1 MSYVQGVPREEVQL
15 LPPSVEE
22 YVDEQAP
29 VRFIEVFVNGLD
41 MVALKF
47 THAVPSAT
55 GRPSYDPKD
64 LLKLYLY
71 GYLHRIRSSRRL
83 EAEAGRNL
91 ELLWL
96 LRLLKPD
103 FKTIADFRRD
113 NRSVFKGVLRQFN
126 LLCRQLG
133 LFGAELV
140 AIDGSKFKALNNS
153 QRHGG
158 VEQLRKLIAHVDA
171 RIEEYLRALDSQDEQ
186 VEGAAP
192 RREPAGVKLT
202 DKLAELSKHREQYAC
217 LLAQLEQEGGARDK
231 IAFTDVEARKVK
243 DVQRSGYMMGYNVQA
258 AVDTRHDLIVA
269 EDVVAQANDRSQLA
283 PMALA
288 AQEAL
293 QARTLEVVADKGYHQ
308 AAHLQ
313 QCEQAGVVTYV
324 PAQGT
329 NSGQSTKDG
338 REVFAKEQFGYEAGA
353 DVYHCPGAQ
362 VLRLRGRSSHE
373 GRTTLLYSNES
384 ACRKC
389 ALRGQCTAGRY
400 RTINRSP
407 HEEAVERAARRLA
420 ERPHMMHLRR
430 RSVEHVFGT
439 LRMWGHDSFLTRG
452 LHSVRA
458 EFSLSAL
465 AYNLRRVLNL
475 LPLQQLIHAAR
486 KSA

>member
-1 MSYVQGVPREEVQL
+1 M
-15 LPPSVEE
+15 
-22 YVDEQAP
+22 DEQSP
-29 VRFIEVFVNGLD
+29 VRFIEAFVDGLD

-55 GRPSYDPKD
+55 GRPSYDPRD

-113 NRSVFKGVLRQFN
+113 NRNAFKGVLREFN
-126 LLCRQLG
+126 LMCRQLG
-133 LFGAELV
+133 LFGAQLV

-153 QRHGG
+153 RRYGAAA
-158 VEQLRKLIAHVDA
+158 QLRKLIAHVDA
-171 RIEEYLRALDSQDEQ
+171 RIEEYLQALDSQDAQ
-186 VEGAAP
+186 AEGAAP
-192 RREPAGVKLT
+192 HKAPTGSTKLA
-202 DKLAELSKHREQYAC
+202 DKLAELSRHRQQYAR
-217 LLAQLEQEGGARDK
+217 LLEQLEQEGSPQDK
-231 IAFTDVEARKVK
+231 IAFSDVDARKVR
-243 DVQRSGYMMGYNVQA
+243 DVQRSGYMLGYNVQA
-258 AVDTRHDLIVA
+258 AVDTQHDLIVA
-269 EDVVAQANDRSQLA
+269 EDVVRDANDRNQLA

-288 AQEAL
+288 AKEAL
-293 QARTLEVVADKGYHQ
+293 QADTLEVVADKGYHQ

-313 QCEQAGVVTYV
+313 QCEQAQVSAYV
-324 PAQGT
+324 AAQGT
-329 NSGQSTKDG
+329 NTGHSTKDG
-338 REVFAKEQFGYEAGA
+338 REVFAREQFRYEAGA
-353 DVYHCPGAQ
+353 DVYHCPAVQ
-362 VLRLRGRSSHE
+362 VLRLRGRSTHE
-373 GRTTLLYSNES
+373 GRTVLLYSNES

-389 ALRGQCTAGRY
+389 TLRSQCTAGRH
-400 RTINRSP
+400 RTINRSV
-407 HEEAVERAARRLA
+407 HEEAVERAAQRLA

-439 LRMWGHDSFLTRG
+439 LRMWGHDSFLTKG
-452 LHSVRA
+452 LPNVRA

-475 LPLQQLIHAAR
+475 LPLQQLIQAATSR
-486 KSA
+486 LA